1 MGNPW
6 IIKQCIDYLD
16 YGIKPERIP
25 SQEKL
30 DMFKR
35 HASLIMDNYSDKVLM
50 HKLRTNAAYYMKN
63 LHGSVEIKK
72 KIFQTSTKE
81 ELFDLLENYVK
92 NLRY

>member
-1 MGNPW
+1 
-6 IIKQCIDYLD
+6 
-16 YGIKPERIP
+16 
-25 SQEKL
+25 
-30 DMFKR
+30 MFKR

-72 KIFQTSTKE
+72 QIFQTNTKE

-92 NLRY
+92 DLKY